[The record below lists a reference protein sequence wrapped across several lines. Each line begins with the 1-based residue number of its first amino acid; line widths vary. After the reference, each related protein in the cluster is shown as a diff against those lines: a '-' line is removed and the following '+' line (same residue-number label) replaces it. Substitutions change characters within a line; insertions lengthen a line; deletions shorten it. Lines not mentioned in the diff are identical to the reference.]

1 MPTDHKGAAIPGIPT
16 PSSHCETD
24 PRDLCAAV
32 GAIFERLGVAAADA
46 AYVAEALV
54 DADME
59 GIPSHG
65 VMLVHMYAQR
75 LRSGSV
81 TAASRAAVAHDHGAC
96 VVLDA
101 ANMLG
106 QLSAQQAV
114 AIARERAVEH
124 GIGAVAVRNAFHFG
138 AAGRYAR
145 ALASDGCVGIAMS
158 NTRPLMP
165 APGGAQ
171 SVVGNNPLA
180 IAVPGDDGMPVELDM
195 AMSASAM
202 GKIRLAAA
210 AGRAIPAG
218 WATDAQGLP
227 TTDAAAAI
235 AGMLL
240 PAAGPK
246 GFGLAFMIDLLCGG
260 LSGGATGAAVQPLYG
275 DSAIAYNCAHFFLA
289 IDVAHFRDAGAFART
304 VSDAAAAVRSSRRAP
319 GTERLYAP
327 GEIGWARRAESGD
340 ACRVERPVLIEL
352 AALARALTAA
362 LPSSIANLVDDMD
375 LTA

>member
-1 MPTDHKGAAIPGIPT
+1 MRTDRTGIAASPP
-16 PSSHCETD
+16 
-24 PRDLCAAV
+24 AADSRNCMV
-32 GAIFERLGVAAADA
+32 DAQALSLTVAAIFERLGVAQVDA
-46 AYVAEALV
+46 VRVSDALV

-65 VMLVHMYAQR
+65 VMLVPMYAQR

-81 TAASRAAVAHDHGAC
+81 TTASRATVISDLGGC

-106 QLSAQQAV
+106 QLSAFQAL
-114 AIARERAVEH
+114 ALARQRAGRLGV
-124 GIGAVAVRNAFHFG
+124 GAVAVRNAFHFG

-145 ALASDGCVGIAMS
+145 ALASDGCVGIVMS

-180 IAVPGDDGMPVELDM
+180 IALPGADEIPVELDM

-210 AGRAIPAG
+210 GGREIPAG

-227 TTDAAAAI
+227 TTDAAAAL

-246 GFGLAFMIDLLCGG
+246 GFGLAFMVDMLCGA
-260 LSGGATGAAVQPLYG
+260 LSGGGTGAAVRPLYG
-275 DSAIAYNCAHFFLA
+275 DSAMPYNCAHFFLA
-289 IDVAHFRDAGAFART
+289 LDVAHFGDARAFART
-304 VSDAAAAVRSSRRAP
+304 VSQAATAVRESSRAP
-319 GTERLYAP
+319 GTERLYSP
-327 GEIGWARRAESGD
+327 GEIGWSIRRQHGSACSVDRAVLAEIVGVARTLSA
-340 ACRVERPVLIEL
+340 PV
-352 AALARALTAA
+352 A
-362 LPSSIANLVDDMD
+362 PSIANL
-375 LTA
+375 

>member
-1 MPTDHKGAAIPGIPT
+1 MPTDRTGTAMSAPAADSRQRKVDAHALSMT
-16 PSSHCETD
+16 VS
-24 PRDLCAAV
+24 
-32 GAIFERLGVAAADA
+32 AIFERLGVAQSDAVRVAD
-46 AYVAEALV
+46 ALV

-65 VMLVHMYAQR
+65 VMLVPMYAQR
-75 LRSGSV
+75 LRGGSV
-81 TAASRAAVAHDHGAC
+81 TPASQATVVSDHGAC

-106 QLSAQQAV
+106 QLSAFQAL
-114 AIARERAVEH
+114 ALARERAGAH
-124 GIGAVAVRNAFHFG
+124 GIGAVSVRNAFHFG

-145 ALASDGCVGIAMS
+145 ALASDGCIGIVMS

-180 IAVPGDDGMPVELDM
+180 IALPGADEIPVELDM

-210 AGRAIPAG
+210 GGREIPAG
-218 WATDAQGLP
+218 WATDANGVP
-227 TTDAAAAI
+227 TTDAVAAL

-246 GFGLAFMIDLLCGG
+246 GFSLAFMVDMLCGG
-260 LSGGATGAAVQPLYG
+260 LSGGGTGAAVRPLYG
-275 DSAIAYNCAHFFLA
+275 DSAAPYNCAHFFLA
-289 IDVAHFRDAGAFART
+289 LDVAHFGDARAFART
-304 VSDAAAAVRSSRRAP
+304 VSQAATDVRNSGRAP
-319 GTERLYAP
+319 GTERLYSP
-327 GEIGWARRAESGD
+327 GEIGWAIRREHGSECPVDRAVLAEIAG
-340 ACRVERPVLIEL
+340 V
-352 AALARALTAA
+352 ARSLSAPI
-362 LPSSIANLVDDMD
+362 PSSIANLQDPS
-375 LTA
+375 L

>member
-1 MPTDHKGAAIPGIPT
+1 MSAPNLA
-16 PSSHCETD
+16 
-24 PRDLCAAV
+24 PRQRQVDARALSAAV
-32 GAIFERLGVAAADA
+32 SAIFERLGLVPADA
-46 AYVAEALV
+46 VRVADALV
-54 DADME
+54 DADLE

-65 VMLVHMYAQR
+65 VMLVPMYAQR
-75 LRSGSV
+75 LRGGSV
-81 TAASRAAVAHDHGAC
+81 TPASRATVLSDNGGC

-106 QLSAQQAV
+106 QLSAFQAV
-114 AIARERAVEH
+114 ALARERAGTH

-145 ALASDGCVGIAMS
+145 ALASDGCIGIVMS

-180 IAVPGDDGMPVELDM
+180 IALPGADEIPVELDM

-210 AGRAIPAG
+210 GGREIPAG
-218 WATDAQGLP
+218 WATDADGVP
-227 TTDAAAAI
+227 TTNAAAAL

-246 GFGLAFMIDLLCGG
+246 GFGLAFMVDMLCGA
-260 LSGGATGAAVQPLYG
+260 LSGGGTGAAVRPLYG
-275 DSAIAYNCAHFFLA
+275 DSTAPYNCAHFFLA
-289 IDVAHFRDAGAFART
+289 LDVAHFGDAGTFART
-304 VSDAAAAVRSSRRAP
+304 VSQAAAAVRNSVRAP
-319 GTERLYAP
+319 GTERLYSP
-327 GEIGWARRAESGD
+327 GEIGWAMRREHGGACSVDRTVLAEIVG
-340 ACRVERPVLIEL
+340 V
-352 AALARALTAA
+352 ARSLSAPI
-362 LPSSIANLVDDMD
+362 PSSIANLQDPS
-375 LTA
+375 L